1 MSKITIESLVARI
14 SELRRSESI
23 TKTELAAFSREALQF
38 VMSTRDVRIV
48 NQLLGND
55 EQDKPILSPA
65 NRRIANRFFIEF
77 LPFKH
82 AGDIDGLTVFTE
94 IKPKSV
100 DKYAVKVNDFLTDVD
115 NNIWTWQREAVQMEP
130 KEVDYKGQLTKATK
144 RAIEKGNVA
153 PIDVL
158 KAVLAGGVSV
168 DALMALVDEATA
180 K

>member
-1 MSKITIESLVARI
+1 MSKVTIESLVARI

-23 TKTELAAFSREALQF
+23 TKAELGAFSREALEF
-38 VMSTRDVRIV
+38 VMSTRDVRII

-65 NRRIANRFFIEF
+65 NRRVANRFFVEF

-82 AGDIDGLTVFTE
+82 AGDMDGLIVFTE

-100 DKYAVKVNDFLTDVD
+100 DKYSVKVNDFLVNPD
-115 NNIWTWQREAVQMEP
+115 NNIWTWQRDAVQMEA
-130 KEVDYKGQLTKATK
+130 KEVDYAGQLTKATK

-153 PIDVL
+153 PLDVL
-158 KAVLAGGVSV
+158 KAVIAGGVSV
-168 DALMALVDEATA
+168 DALMALVEEVTA
-180 K
+180 V